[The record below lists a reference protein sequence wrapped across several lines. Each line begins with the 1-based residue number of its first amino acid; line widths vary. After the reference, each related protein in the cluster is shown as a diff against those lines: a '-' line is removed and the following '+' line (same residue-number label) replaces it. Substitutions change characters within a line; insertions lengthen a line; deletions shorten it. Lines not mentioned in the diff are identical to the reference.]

1 MSRRSIFLVVFLAV
15 ISLIG
20 VISIQIFWVNKA
32 FNIQEREFNDRTVV
46 ALTAAVQ
53 KLQRL
58 NQDSSEVAEPVTQ
71 ESSNYFVANVNDTLH
86 PYLLEA
92 TLKAEFEN
100 SNLKQDFEYIIYNC
114 FNDSIVFGDKV
125 IFEEEITTPENSAV
139 TPQKKLDRDGHYFG
153 VYFPEK
159 RGYILDQMSIW
170 IFSSFIIL
178 LVVAFFSFAILAILK
193 QKRLSEIKT
202 DFINNMTHELKTPIS
217 TITLSSEA
225 ILNQTNEK
233 KTTQYA
239 SIIQKENRKLKQQ
252 VERVLDI
259 ATLSPSKIRLT
270 IKPVD
275 LHETLKELKESF
287 LLKLENQE
295 GEISLQL
302 NANEHIIQ
310 ADNLHLANV
319 FNNLLDNGLK
329 YCETKPKIQIHTKNR
344 GDKIIVS
351 VRDNGIGIDKKH
363 HKMIFERFFRV
374 PKGNIHD
381 VKGFGLGLFYVKS
394 VLEEMDGKI
403 TLNKSTQSGSEFL
416 VTLRTSKL

>member
-15 ISLIG
+15 ISLVG
-20 VISIQIFWVNKA
+20 VIAIQIFWVNKA

-92 TLKAEFEN
+92 TLKTEFEN

-125 IFEEEITTPENSAV
+125 IFEEEITTPENSIV

-153 VYFPEK
+153 VYFPDK
-159 RGYILDQMSIW
+159 KGYILDKMSIW

-178 LVVAFFSFAILAILK
+178 LVVAFFSFAIIAIIK

-217 TITLSSEA
+217 TISLSTEA
-225 ILNQTNEK
+225 ILKQTTED
-233 KTTQYA
+233 KTSNYA
-239 SIIQKENRKLKQQ
+239 SIIQKENNKLKQQ

-259 ATLSPSKIRLT
+259 AALNPNKIQFHTEL
-270 IKPVD
+270 IDV
-275 LHETLKELKESF
+275 HEILNDLKETF
-287 LLKLENQE
+287 MLKLENQA
-295 GEISLQL
+295 GEISLDLGAIQKL
-302 NANEHIIQ
+302 VQ
-310 ADNLHLANV
+310 ADSFHLANV
-319 FNNLLDNGLK
+319 FNNLIDNGLK
-329 YCETKPKIQIHTKNR
+329 YCETRPRITITTENQPTKILI
-344 GDKIIVS
+344 S
-351 VRDNGIGIDKKH
+351 VKDNGIGIDKKH
-363 HKMIFERFFRV
+363 QKMIFERFFRV

-394 VLEEMDGKI
+394 VIEEMEGKI
-403 TLNKSTQSGSEFL
+403 VLKKSDKNGSEFL
-416 VTLRTSKL
+416 VTLRTAET